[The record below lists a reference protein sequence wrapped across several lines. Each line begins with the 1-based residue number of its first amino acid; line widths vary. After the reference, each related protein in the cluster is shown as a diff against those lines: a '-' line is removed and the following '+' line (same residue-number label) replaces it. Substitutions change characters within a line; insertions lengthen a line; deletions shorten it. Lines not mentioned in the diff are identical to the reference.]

1 LLHKQAKPSI
11 EPMLRCLGEVFL
23 RTAETVSL
31 KALTAAEID
40 QLRNWDAEKYRQ
52 TLKQP

>member
-1 LLHKQAKPSI
+1 
-11 EPMLRCLGEVFL
+11 
-23 RTAETVSL
+23 L

-40 QLRNWDAEKYRQ
+40 QLLNWDAEKYRQ